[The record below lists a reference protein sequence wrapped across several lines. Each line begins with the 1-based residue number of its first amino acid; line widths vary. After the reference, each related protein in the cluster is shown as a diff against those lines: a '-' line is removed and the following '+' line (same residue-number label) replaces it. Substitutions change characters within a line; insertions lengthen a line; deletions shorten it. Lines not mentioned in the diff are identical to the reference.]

1 MASGNASGAF
11 FVSSNLNCSIFGC
24 TKKLLLMRYWL
35 PLLCLLTAFRAD
47 KPAYLFYTQSLKL
60 TSYDALLKQAGD
72 ADIVLF
78 GELHNNPICH
88 WLEFQLAKDLYA
100 QKKAQLVLGAEMFET
115 DNQMAL
121 TAYTSGQTT
130 SEEFAK
136 QVRLWQNYDT
146 DYRPVT
152 DFAHEEKIPFVATN
166 IPRKYASLVAR
177 QGLAALDTLPADVKK
192 QIAPLPVTVD
202 LTLPGYKNML
212 DMMAGS
218 PHGGSTSQGA
228 NPQGGA
234 TDHTE
239 RSPAANFARAQA
251 IKDATM
257 AYFIGQNWSL
267 GKTVLHL
274 NGAYHSNNFEGI
286 SWYLKKQ
293 NPALK
298 IVTISSIELENVLK
312 PGKENKDLA
321 NYVLA
326 IPADMT
332 KTY

>member
-1 MASGNASGAF
+1 M
-11 FVSSNLNCSIFGC
+11 
-24 TKKLLLMRYWL
+24 KYWL
-35 PLLCLLTAFRAD
+35 PLLWLLFAFRAD
-47 KPAYLFYTQSLKL
+47 KPAYLFYTQTLKS
-60 TSYDALLKQAGD
+60 TSYDALLKQAAE
-72 ADIVLF
+72 ADVVLF

-88 WLEFQLAKDLYA
+88 WLELRLAKDLYA
-100 QKKAQLVLGAEMFET
+100 KKKAQLVLGAEMFET
-115 DNQMAL
+115 DNQLAL
-121 TAYTSGQTT
+121 TGYTSGQTT
-130 SEEFAK
+130 GEEFAK
-136 QVRLWQNYDT
+136 QARLWPNYDT

-152 DFAHEEKIPFVATN
+152 DFAREQKITFVATN
-166 IPRKYASLVAR
+166 APRKYASLVSR
-177 QGLAALDTLPADVKK
+177 QGLAALDTLSPDVKK
-192 QIAPLPVTVD
+192 QLAPLPLTVD

-212 DMMAGS
+212 TMMGS
-218 PHGGSTSQGA
+218 DNSHGTGPHGS
-228 NPQGGA
+228 A
-234 TDHTE
+234 TDQAA
-239 RSPAANFARAQA
+239 SMAANFARAQA

-257 AYFIGQNWSL
+257 AHFILQNWSA

-298 IVTISSIELENVLK
+298 ILTISSVELEDVMK
-312 PGKENKDLA
+312 PEKENKDLA